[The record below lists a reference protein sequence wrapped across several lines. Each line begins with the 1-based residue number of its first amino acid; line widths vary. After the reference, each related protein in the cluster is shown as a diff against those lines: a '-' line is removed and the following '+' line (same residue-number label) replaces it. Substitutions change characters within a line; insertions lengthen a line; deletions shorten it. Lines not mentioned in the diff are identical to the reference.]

1 MDYLLMAKKR
11 ISACQETVQ
20 WKSVSDCE
28 WCHLEAVKM
37 CRAGKWGPLWYYIT
51 PARLYHFGRFIKRHH
66 NPHPPPPYIVH
77 LWKEFQLAPLR
88 EHMLHVNWGQM
99 WGAEMLLESLR
110 LWGCWCLQLAKLRP
124 GTPESSCFT
133 WTALPAFFF
142 FPHRSVWC
150 LVSSQGLTCSP
161 CDVMGHTEHWTADR
175 VCN

>member
-1 MDYLLMAKKR
+1 MAKKGS
-11 ISACQETVQ
+11 SACQKTVQ

-28 WCHLEAVKM
+28 WCHPEAVKM
-37 CRAGKWGPLWYYIT
+37 CRAGKRGPLWYYIT
-51 PARLYHFGRFIKRHH
+51 PPRLYHFGRFIKCHH
-66 NPHPPPPYIVH
+66 NPHPCPPPLPPTPLHCTSVKRIS
-77 LWKEFQLAPLR
+77 ALR
-88 EHMLHVNWGQM
+88 EHMLHVNSGQM

-133 WTALPAFFF
+133 WTTLPACF

-161 CDVMGHTEHWTADR
+161 RDVMGHTEHWTAVR
-175 VCN
+175 ECN